1 MEKLTRQFYELQY
14 ELRFRSAHGEA
25 FQDFFSDAMELRYP
39 ADFQRVRP
47 WGNLGDRK
55 NDGYLKSERK
65 LFQVYGPKG
74 IEIAKTLAK
83 INEDFLEAKPYWTA
97 YFDNWIFVHNDPDGI
112 AADVLHLLQELE
124 TTHSPIKTGQW
135 GKAELRDVV
144 FALTEPNVMKLLGA
158 PVSLRDVQNV
168 AVTDLQPILARI
180 AKQSALPEAEIRPVP
195 ADKLAANLLSDSVA
209 MLLRA
214 GMGKSDLVKRCFEQ
228 NADPMLGDRVA
239 ATFREKYDSLKA
251 EHNEPDVIFQ
261 ELMVFTTGST
271 FGGTADHQAAS
282 LAVLAYLFESCDIF
296 ERPPTADDSS
306 LADAPAL
313 PSTDE
318 TP

>member
-1 MEKLTRQFYELQY
+1 MERLTRQFYELQY

-25 FQDFFSDAMELRYP
+25 FQDFFSEAMELRYP

-47 WGNLGDRK
+47 WGKLGDRK

-65 LFQVYGPKG
+65 LFQVYGPRG

-83 INEDFLEAKPYWTA
+83 ITEDFLEAKPYWTA
-97 YFDNWIFVHNDPDGI
+97 HFDLWIFVHNDPDGI
-112 AADVLHLLQELE
+112 AADVLNLLLELE
-124 TTHSPIKTGQW
+124 TTHLPIKTGQW

-144 FALTEPNVMKLLGA
+144 FALTEPNITKLLGP
-158 PVSLRDVQNV
+158 PVSLRDVLNV
-168 AVTDLQPILARI
+168 EVKDLQPILARI
-180 AKQSALPEAEIRPVP
+180 AKQSAVPEEEIRPVP

-214 GMGKSDLVKRCFEQ
+214 GMGKSDLVKKCFEQ
-228 NADPMLGDRVA
+228 NTDPMLGDRVA
-239 ATFREKYDSLKA
+239 ATFRAKYDSLKS
-251 EHNEPDVIFQ
+251 EQREPDVIFQ

-271 FGGTADHQAAS
+271 FGGTTDHQAAS

-296 ERPPTADDSS
+296 ERPPMVDDGS
-306 LADAPAL
+306 LAEAPIPPA
-313 PSTDE
+313 TDE